1 MGNLTDKIA
10 ALAAPLARSL
20 GLALWGVEVDRSQRP
35 RVRVFVE
42 DIGIDQCA
50 GLSRLLS
57 LSLDAEDLISGPYV
71 LEVSSP
77 GMDRVFFT
85 PEQLSRAV
93 GALVDLTLFEDLPA
107 FPGRRRFRGVVNSAD
122 AEVFSLRLTQ
132 DDPAQEAAAAAL
144 EEISFNFAAVRK
156 VRQVPVFPE
165 KVLPGKGR
173 KKSLLPANVEND
185 KTPSPIPNQDCGLK
199 RE

>member
-20 GLALWGVEVDRSQRP
+20 GFTLWGVEVDRAQRP

-57 LSLDAEDLISGPYV
+57 LSLDAEDLIPDPYV

-93 GALVDLTLFEDLPA
+93 GALVDLNFVEDLPA
-107 FPGRRRFRGVVNSAD
+107 FPGRRHFRGVLNSAVAD
-122 AEVFSLRLTQ
+122 VFSLRLIS
-132 DDPAQEAAAAAL
+132 DDPALPVPEGAL
-144 EEISFNFAAVRK
+144 EEISFNFAALRK
-156 VRQVPVFPE
+156 IRLIPVFPE

-173 KKSLLPANVEND
+173 KKSLLPANVENN
-185 KTPSPIPNQDCGLK
+185 KTPSPISNQDCGLK